1 MESLCPPVRERGSK
15 HTAVK
20 KIKEG
25 VEGVVSD
32 VFNLRRKSGGVK
44 EFSSSEPALPNTSQG
59 Q

>member
-1 MESLCPPVRERGSK
+1 MSTCQRPRLQTHSC
-15 HTAVK
+15 K

-32 VFNLRRKSGGVK
+32 VFNLRRKSGVK

>member
-1 MESLCPPVRERGSK
+1 MESLCRPVRDRGSK

-32 VFNLRRKSGGVK
+32 VFNLRRKSGVK